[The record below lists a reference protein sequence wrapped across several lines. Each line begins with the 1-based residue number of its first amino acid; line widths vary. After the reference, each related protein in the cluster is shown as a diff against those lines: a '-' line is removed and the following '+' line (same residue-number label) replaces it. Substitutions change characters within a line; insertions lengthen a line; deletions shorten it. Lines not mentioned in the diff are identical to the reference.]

1 MTDGSAAGIEDINMS
16 NFDAIKEDELVNVGD
31 VEIRFTKI
39 NSRRSYNRNRSKN
52 I

>member
-31 VEIRFTKI
+31 VELGLPKSTVEDLA
-39 NSRRSYNRNRSKN
+39 RNRSKN